1 MNERLVARTVA
12 SQRERG
18 DQNYI
23 FYYNNIYYI
32 IINIIFSIVYIYII
46 VLLLYHVLRMD
57 QDRSPGTPTCQ
68 CIHIY
73 KHLFILIGHRIVD

>member
-1 MNERLVARTVA
+1 MARTVA
-12 SQRERG
+12 YQRERG

-46 VLLLYHVLRMD
+46 VLLLLYHVLRTD
-57 QDRSPGTPTCQ
+57 QDRSPGTPTR
-68 CIHIY
+68 HV
-73 KHLFILIGHRIVD
+73 FIFTGHRTFHADQQGIVRA

>member
-12 SQRERG
+12 YQRERG

-32 IINIIFSIVYIYII
+32 IINIIFSIIYIYII
-46 VLLLYHVLRMD
+46 VLLLYHVLRTD
-57 QDRSPGTPTCQ
+57 QERSPRTPT
-68 CIHIY
+68 
-73 KHLFILIGHRIVD
+73 R